1 MVKANAIYMDLTYPN
16 LTWPILANL
25 KNERYLNLVYVNLE
39 YKLLTSNK
47 VFFFVIYLEGKKF
60 SFFAIL

>member
-1 MVKANAIYMDLTYPN
+1 MVKSNAIYMDITYPN

-39 YKLLTSNK
+39 LLTSSK
-47 VFFFVIYLEGKKF
+47 VLYFVIYLEGKKF
-60 SFFAIL
+60 IFFAIL